1 MILLML
7 LPATAAHARPWA
19 SSAEA
24 GRLRGA
30 RARRRLRE
38 SRGPLVT
45 SAQLGH
51 GNIQTLRQ
59 AWARR
64 MNTGA
69 NVPSRPSHAL
79 QRALTCGCLED
90 DPPDLWEKLLSP
102 GHPWSGL
109 FRPRCGEVVCAAPT
123 HTHRAKGLQTP
134 PWRPHGGPCFCGSTA
149 RPITLAFRCLETL
162 SGWRNSSSPG
172 PPLVGAFFGPKEN
185 QMKCLIIASIMFGV
199 AMLTVPGPAA
209 AQFSAAQQA
218 ACGGDAQRLC
228 SSSWRTLGSSALA

>member
-1 MILLML
+1 
-7 LPATAAHARPWA
+7 
-19 SSAEA
+19 
-24 GRLRGA
+24 
-30 RARRRLRE
+30 
-38 SRGPLVT
+38 
-45 SAQLGH
+45 
-51 GNIQTLRQ
+51 
-59 AWARR
+59 

-172 PPLVGAFFGPKEN
+172 LGWGFFRTQGESN
-185 QMKCLIIASIMFGV
+185 EVLDYCFHYVWRRDAHRARAGRSAVFGSAAGCLRRRC
-199 AMLTVPGPAA
+199 PAA
-209 AQFSAAQQA
+209 VQLIHGGPSAAQRLHEPQRKQ
-218 ACGGDAQRLC
+218 GQRWLQSGDGRRRKEKEARLIGLPLLSPAWSGLFLC
-228 SSSWRTLGSSALA
+228 PQLR